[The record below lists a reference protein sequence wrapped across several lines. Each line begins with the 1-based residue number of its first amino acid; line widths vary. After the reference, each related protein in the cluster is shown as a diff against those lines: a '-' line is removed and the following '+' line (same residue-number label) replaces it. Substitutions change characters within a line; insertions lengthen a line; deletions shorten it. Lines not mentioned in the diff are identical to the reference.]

1 MALFNSI
8 MKVDD
13 DSNNYKSGE
22 TKSNTISD
30 WLREVAD
37 RIDKNGCDDSDDI
50 IYIKIKYKKGVF
62 KYKSS
67 FKKYL
72 NIFWR

>member
-13 DSNNYKSGE
+13 DSNNYTSDE
-22 TKSNTISD
+22 NKSNAISD
-30 WLREVAD
+30 WLRKVAD
-37 RIDKNGCDDSDDI
+37 RIDKNGYDDSDDI